1 MIKRQIL
8 FLFLLLLEMSIS
20 AQNIMLKGS
29 VESKSGEKIPGAS
42 IFAKDIQKGTMTDE
56 EGAFTIQ
63 CNSKTVLQISC
74 IGYKTRQVPVNG
86 KSSLKII
93 LEEDS
98 HDLEEVVVVGYGV
111 MRKSDLTGAVTSVK
125 AEEALKQM
133 PVSNITDALQG
144 RLSGVS
150 IVSASGQPG
159 SEATIRVRGV
169 NSIQADTGP
178 LVVIDGF
185 IGGSLSSLNPADIES
200 IEVLKDASATAIYG
214 SQGAN
219 GVILVTTKNAEKGK
233 IKLQYNGY
241 VNFKTPYSLP
251 DMMTPGEFARLA
263 NDYGKE
269 FYTASGVE
277 VREFYNVDE
286 IAAFD
291 NGSAG
296 YDYIDNIFRKCGIEH
311 IHEVSVS
318 GGENKTQY
326 LISGRYSSNEG
337 IVETSFNKKVNYRVK
352 IDSDIRPWL
361 KTGVNLWGEY
371 TTSKGPR
378 FSQYRGV
385 LIESL
390 IFPNTVSPRDETGK
404 YNNLD
409 LLGSAQYN
417 PMGHIWEQDKDDYSY
432 RSRLQG
438 YVDLKLLPGLSL
450 RINQSFNFGSS
461 LYRSTFNEDSYETWA
476 GTSLTSARAQNSQS
490 YSWINSN
497 ILSYIK
503 EINRNHRL
511 NATFVFEQSRS
522 DDFVNT
528 SSATGLA
535 SIAIGADNTSLGKV
549 TGGESS
555 RIKTAMM
562 SALARVNYVFMNR
575 YMLTASYRWD
585 GSSRLAYNKRW
596 DSFPSLALA
605 WDIKQ
610 ENFMEGLPFDQ
621 LKVRLGYGQTGNQA
635 VAAYSAFNEYTAS
648 RNADNDLVISLKR
661 IGNPDLGWERTEQ
674 YNVGLDFGFFNNRLA
689 FNVDLYHKLSK
700 DVLININ
707 VPLHTGQET
716 KLANIA
722 RILNKGIEVTVNAT
736 PVANKNVMWNS
747 VLTLS
752 HNQGTFE
759 KFSDGTDMITP
770 SGGYENDYFRYIKGK
785 RVGTIWG
792 YFYDGIWK
800 TAEVFELPE
809 SENRPEAGSY
819 KFKNLDDNSSITVDD
834 QGIIGNGQPKFNWG
848 WSNTVNWK
856 NFDFNLF
863 VIGYHGFDIYNYTR
877 QARTIGLTPNP
888 EMNNRW
894 RPDDESGYLE
904 GFIKT
909 PTGGRISSLFVEKGG
924 FVKVKSITVGY
935 TLPQKALQKLRVSSL
950 RCYVSVQNPF
960 MFTGYSGIDPEVTL
974 KTPLA
979 SGIDWGYYPNGR
991 NYMLGLN
998 FSF

>member
-8 FLFLLLLEMSIS
+8 FLALLLLGMEGM
-20 AQNIMLKGS
+20 AQNIVLRGS
-29 VESKSGEKIPGAS
+29 VESRSGEKILGAS
-42 IFAKDIQKGTMTDE
+42 IFAKDTQKGTTTDK
-56 EGAFTIQ
+56 EGIFTLQ
-63 CNSKTVLQISC
+63 CDSNTVLQVSYV
-74 IGYKTRQVPVNG
+74 GYKTRQVSVNG
-86 KSSLKII
+86 RSTIKIV
-93 LEEDS
+93 LEEDNY
-98 HDLEEVVVVGYGV
+98 DLDEVVVVGYGV
-111 MRKSDLTGAVTSVK
+111 MRKSDLTGSVASVK
-125 AEEALKQM
+125 ADEALKQM

-150 IVSASGQPG
+150 IISASGQPG

-219 GVILVTTKNAEKGK
+219 GVILVTTKNIEKGK
-233 IKLQYNGY
+233 ITVQYNGY
-241 VNFKTPYSLP
+241 INFKSPYSLP

-269 FYTASGVE
+269 FYTASGTE
-277 VREFYNVDE
+277 VREFYTADE

-291 NGSAG
+291 NGSIG
-296 YDYIDNIFRKCGIEH
+296 YDYVDNIFRKCAVEH
-311 IHEVSVS
+311 AHEVSIS
-318 GGENKTQY
+318 GGENRTQY

-337 IVETSFNKKVNYRVK
+337 IVETSSNEKVNYRVK
-352 IDSDIRPWL
+352 VDSEIKSWL

-371 TTSKGPR
+371 TTSQGPR

-390 IFPNTVSPRDETGK
+390 IFPNTISPKDENGK
-404 YNNLD
+404 YNNLN

-417 PMGHIWEQDKDDYSY
+417 PMGHIWEQDKDDYSHKI
-432 RSRLQG
+432 RLQG

-450 RINQSFNFGSS
+450 RMNQSFNFGSS
-461 LYRSTFNEDSYETWA
+461 IYRSTFNEDCYETWA
-476 GTSLTSARAQNSQS
+476 GTSLTSSRAQSSHS

-497 ILSYIK
+497 ILSYLK
-503 EINRNHRL
+503 EINSNHRL
-511 NATFVFEQSRS
+511 NTTFVFEQSYS
-522 DDFVNT
+522 DDFINT
-528 SSATGLA
+528 SSASGLA
-535 SIAIGADNTSLGKV
+535 SIEIGANNTSLGKV

-585 GSSRLAYNKRW
+585 GSSRLAYGKRW
-596 DSFPSLALA
+596 DNFPSLALA

-610 ENFMEGLPFDQ
+610 ERFMDGVPFDQ
-621 LKVRLGYGQTGNQA
+621 LKLRLGYGQTGNQA
-635 VAAYSAFNEYTAS
+635 VAAYSAFNEYVTS
-648 RNADNDLVISLKR
+648 RNANNDLVLSLKR
-661 IGNPDLGWERTEQ
+661 IGNPNLGWERTEQ
-674 YNVGLDFGFFNNRLA
+674 YNIGLDFGLFNNRLV

-700 DVLININ
+700 DVLINVN

-716 KLANIA
+716 KLANVA
-722 RILNKGIEVTVNAT
+722 HILNKGVEVTVNMT
-736 PVANKNVMWNS
+736 PVAVKNITWNS

-752 HNQGTFE
+752 HNQGTFK
-759 KFSDGTDMITP
+759 KFSDDIDMIMP
-770 SGGYENDYFRYIKGK
+770 SGGYENDYFRYIKGG
-785 RVGTIWG
+785 RIGTIWG
-792 YFYDGIWK
+792 YQYEGIWK
-800 TAEVFELPE
+800 MAEVSGLPE

-819 KFKNLDDNSSITVDD
+819 KFKNLDDNPLITIDD
-834 QGIIGNGQPKFNWG
+834 QCVIGNGQPKFNWG
-848 WSNTVNWK
+848 WSNTINWK
-856 NFDFNLF
+856 NLDFNLF
-863 VIGYHGFDIYNYTR
+863 MIGYHGFDIYNYTR
-877 QARTIGLTPNP
+877 QVRTIGLTPNP
-888 EMNNRW
+888 EMYKRW

-909 PTGGRISSLFVEKGG
+909 PTGGRISSLFVEKGD

-935 TLPQKALQKLRVSSL
+935 TLPQKVLQKLRVSSL

-960 MFTGYSGIDPEVTL
+960 LFTGYSGIDPEVTL

>member
-8 FLFLLLLEMSIS
+8 FLFLLLLGMGAF
-20 AQNIMLKGS
+20 AQNIVLKGS
-29 VESKSGEKIPGAS
+29 VESNSGEKIPGVS
-42 IFAKDIQKGTMTDE
+42 IFAKDTQKGTMTDE
-56 EGAFTIQ
+56 KGAFTIQ
-63 CNSKTVLQISC
+63 CSPKTVLQISC
-74 IGYKTRQVPVNG
+74 IGYKTKQVSVNG
-86 KSSLKII
+86 KSSLKIV
-93 LEEDS
+93 LEEDN
-98 HDLEEVVVVGYGV
+98 HDLDEVVVVGYGV
-111 MRKSDLTGAVTSVK
+111 MRKSDLTGSVVSVK
-125 AEEALKQM
+125 ADEALKQM
-133 PVSNITDALQG
+133 PVANITDALQG

-200 IEVLKDASATAIYG
+200 IEVLKDASATAVYG

-269 FYTASGVE
+269 FYTASGAE
-277 VREFYNVDE
+277 IREFYNVDE
-286 IAAFD
+286 ITAFD

-296 YDYIDNIFRKCGIEH
+296 YDYIDNIFRKCAIEH
-311 IHEVSVS
+311 NHEVSLS

-337 IVETSFNKKVNYRVK
+337 IVETSSNEKVNYRVK
-352 IDSDIRPWL
+352 IDSEIRSWL
-361 KTGVNLWGEY
+361 KMGVNLWGEY
-371 TTSKGPR
+371 TTSQGPR

-390 IFPNTVSPRDETGK
+390 IFPNTVSPKDENGK
-404 YNNLD
+404 YNNLNQ
-409 LLGSAQYN
+409 LGSAQYN

-438 YVDLKLLPGLSL
+438 YVDLRLLPGLSL
-450 RINQSFNFGSS
+450 RMNQSFNFGSS
-461 LYRSTFNEDSYETWA
+461 LYRSTYNEDCYETWA
-476 GTSLTSARAQNSQS
+476 GTSLTSARAQSSQS

-497 ILSYIK
+497 ILSYVK

-522 DDFVNT
+522 DDFVNI
-528 SSATGLA
+528 SSASELA
-535 SIAIGADNTSLGKV
+535 SISIGADNTSLGKV

-585 GSSRLAYNKRW
+585 GSSRLAYDKRW
-596 DSFPSLALA
+596 DSFPSLAFA
-605 WDIKQ
+605 WDIRQ

-621 LKVRLGYGQTGNQA
+621 LKLRLGYGQTGNQA
-635 VAAYSAFNEYTAS
+635 VAAYSAFNEYMAS
-648 RNADNDLVISLKR
+648 RNADNNLVLSLKR

-716 KLANIA
+716 KLANVA

-736 PVANKNVMWNS
+736 PVANKNVRWNS
-747 VLTLS
+747 TLTLS

-759 KFSDGTDMITP
+759 KFSGGTDMISP
-770 SGGYENDYFRYIKGK
+770 SGGYENDYFRYIKGE
-785 RVGTIWG
+785 RIGTIWG

-800 TAEVFELPE
+800 TAEVLELPE
-809 SENRPEAGSY
+809 SESRPEAGSY
-819 KFKNLDDNSSITVDD
+819 KFKNLDDNPLITVDD

-863 VIGYHGFDIYNYTR
+863 MIGYHGFDIYNYTR
-877 QARTIGLTPNP
+877 QVRTIGLTPNP

-935 TLPQKALQKLRVSSL
+935 TLPQKVLQRLRISSL

-960 MFTGYSGIDPEVTL
+960 LFTKYSGIDPEVTL